1 MCWDDGGAQAVSL
14 QVYFS
19 RWGCCVHRSDSEPT
33 KTSELGPKNVRS
45 RSSDGQ
51 HHPLPLRPPPLP
63 LLQFPRGL
71 REERDLLFALDLPL
85 EELQRRAV
93 EAHHVLAGSGGG
105 DEEERRRGGGDIT
118 DTHSDLAHLG
128 HGVGAQLVH
137 DRQQHLVTGDLTE
150 MDPGRSPS
158 PG

>member
-1 MCWDDGGAQAVSL
+1 MEELRLFLSRFISADGTAADTDRTQNL
-14 QVYFS
+14 QKRVNS
-19 RWGCCVHRSDSEPT
+19 
-33 KTSELGPKNVRS
+33 GPKNVRS
-45 RSSDGQ
+45 HSSDGQ
-51 HHPLPLRPPPLP
+51 HDPLPLRPPPLP

-71 REERDLLFALDLPL
+71 REERDLLSALDLPL

-105 DEEERRRGGGDIT
+105 DEEEPRRGGSDVT

-137 DRQQHLVTGDLTE
+137 DRQQHLVTGDLPK

-158 PG
+158 PR